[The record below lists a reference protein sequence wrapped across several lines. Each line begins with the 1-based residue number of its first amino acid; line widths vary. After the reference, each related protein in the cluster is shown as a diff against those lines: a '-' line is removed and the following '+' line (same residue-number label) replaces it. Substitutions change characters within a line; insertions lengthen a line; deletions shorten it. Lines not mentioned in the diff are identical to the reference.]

1 MSDDFWIGFFTGGVV
16 FGVAGWFL
24 WTMQK
29 YRRPADA
36 FEKPQMVMHPTGKS
50 PAQVLAEARDAKTRM
65 GCLSI
70 ILLLYFI
77 GVATALSES
86 VREVVFYI
94 LSTGLD
100 LIQ

>member
-1 MSDDFWIGFFTGGVV
+1 MSDDFWVGFFTGGLV

-50 PAQVLAEARDAKTRM
+50 PAQILAEARDARTRI
-65 GCLSI
+65 GCLSV
-70 ILLLYFI
+70 LLILYFT
-77 GVATALSES
+77 GVAAALHEG
-86 VREVVFYI
+86 VREVLFYI
-94 LSTGLD
+94 FSTGLNM
-100 LIQ
+100 IQ